1 PFRFRDMGVMA
12 MVGRGH
18 AIAEMGPRRFQIQG
32 MLAFLAWLGVHLV
45 LLSGWSQRAAAFVSW
60 FRDYLTRNRTQVVGH
75 QPDEYAR
82 ARRQGPTEPA
92 SGTSTRTTNTTTTD
106 SGDANPGERGQ
117 P

>member
-1 PFRFRDMGVMA
+1 MGVMA

-45 LLSGWSQRAAAFVSW
+45 LLSGWSQRAAALVSW
-60 FRDYLTRNRTQVVGH
+60 FRDYLTRRRTQVVVH

-92 SGTSTRTTNTTTTD
+92 ATPTTESTTSTTTGPGGAT
-106 SGDANPGERGQ
+106 PGERSQ
-117 P
+117 S